1 MESPDSRRRIDWAG
15 VAIAAVLGLVAGV
28 LALDVSNLQLSPAYG
43 LGPRSAVV
51 IVAVGLAVLALGN
64 LYNALTGGVP
74 EREEYD
80 PRAIVLILGGLAAFI
95 ALLAVGGGFIP
106 GVVILFVATAAAFGN
121 KNILLDF
128 AIGTA
133 LAFGAYLL
141 FSKLLSLSLPMGPI
155 ERLL

>member
-1 MESPDSRRRIDWAG
+1 MESAEGRRRIDWAG
-15 VAIAAVLGLVAGV
+15 VAIAVVLAIIAGV
-28 LALDVSNLQLSPAYG
+28 LALDVANLQLSPAYG

-64 LYNALTGGVP
+64 LYNALTGGIP
-74 EREEYD
+74 EREEFD

-95 ALLAVGGGFIP
+95 VLLAIGGGFIP
-106 GVVILFVATAAAFGN
+106 GIVILFVATAAAFGN
-121 KNILLDF
+121 RNILLDF
-128 AIGTA
+128 AIGTTLGVA
-133 LAFGAYLL
+133 VYLL